1 MMEKMID
8 ANKENTPD
16 TPEEME
22 EMLKAHGYS
31 LVPMEPEGAEGEE
44 GMVDEEPVEEE
55 AVEEEEGEEAP
66 EDRGPEDK
74 GGDESTILEDLMPMA
89 AAGAP
94 MNPHMKLRITTHKAA
109 KHAVEDNDKKGK
121 A

>member
-1 MMEKMID
+1 MPMMEKMID

-55 AVEEEEGEEAP
+55 AVEAP
-66 EDRGPEDK
+66 KTKVVMSQPFWK
-74 GGDESTILEDLMPMA
+74 T
-89 AAGAP
+89 
-94 MNPHMKLRITTHKAA
+94 
-109 KHAVEDNDKKGK
+109 
-121 A
+121 

>member
-1 MMEKMID
+1 MPMMEKMID

-55 AVEEEEGEEAP
+55 AVEGEEAP